1 MAQTPITTKDSLAY
15 FANKILG
22 LLSGKEELGA
32 ADKALS
38 SSKSYTD
45 AELQEFATEVNAG
58 LQSLDSA
65 ITGKADASHSHAIN
79 DVTEL
84 QTALDTASDH
94 IANNDIHFTAA
105 ERTKLSGIAEKANNY
120 THPNSGVTAGTYKS
134 VTVNAQ
140 GHVTAGS
147 NPTTLAGYGITD
159 AEAKGTVNTHNTA
172 TDAHNDIRTALSNL
186 TTKVNNF
193 LDIDDTT
200 SDQLSEVIALIRA
213 NATQI
218 ESITS
223 GKVNV
228 SDIVNNLTTNVANKP
243 LSAAQGVVL
252 KGLVDNLQ
260 TSLGTANTN
269 IENLQTTV
277 GEIETALSDKSEVG
291 HTHEIENV
299 NGLQTAL
306 DGKSATGHGHA
317 VGDVTGLQTA
327 LDNKSNTGHGHAI
340 ADITNL
346 QNTLNTMQEAIDSAG
361 GGSFSFDALIDASG
375 FSYTYTKSS
384 NTHTE
389 TIKQG
394 STTYATRTST
404 KNTSTGVW
412 TVAIVCSAAGVNVT
426 KTYTPTSTGW
436 SVA

>member
-1 MAQTPITTKDSLAY
+1 MAKTPIVTKEGLTYYDSKLK
-15 FANKILG
+15 NI
-22 LLSGKEELGA
+22 LSGKEELGA
-32 ADKALS
+32 AEEALS
-38 SSKSYTD
+38 SSKEYTD
-45 AELQEFATEVNAG
+45 AELQDFASEVNASLTVLGQEIDSKANATHDHEISDITG
-58 LQSLDSA
+58 LQA
-65 ITGKADASHSHAIN
+65 
-79 DVTEL
+79 E
-84 QTALDTASDH
+84 LDTASDH
-94 IANNDIHFTAA
+94 ISNSDVHFTAA
-105 ERTKLSGIAEKANNY
+105 ERTKLSGIAENANNY
-120 THPNSGVTAGTYKS
+120 SHPNSGVTAGTYKS

-140 GHVTAGS
+140 GHVTGGS

-159 AEAKGTVNTHNTA
+159 AETKGTVNTHNTA
-172 TDAHNDIRTALSNL
+172 TDAHNDIRIALSNL

-200 SDQLSEVIALIRA
+200 SDQLSEVIALIQA

-218 ESITS
+218 ETITS

-228 SDIVNNLTTNVANKP
+228 SDIVNNLTTNIANQP
-243 LSAAQGVVL
+243 LSAAQGVML

-291 HTHEIENV
+291 HTHEIANV